1 LDRDK
6 LLTSVEDNA
15 PIIHS
20 LRHKDTVTRP
30 RDDCSGSSSVNGFP
44 FGKVNKACR
53 FWKHKN
59 NALLQHWVTDAE
71 SMQCALVI
79 TADIARRGSS
89 EKVPVNLQG
98 MNEPHG

>member
-1 LDRDK
+1 M
-6 LLTSVEDNA
+6 A
-15 PIIHS
+15 
-20 LRHKDTVTRP
+20 
-30 RDDCSGSSSVNGFP
+30 FP
-44 FGKVNKACR
+44 LARSIKHVVFE
-53 FWKHKN
+53 KHKN